1 MSIDEIAIIASL
13 ITGFATLTVAA
24 FLAFKLRLQHIDSKT
39 DLELQ
44 IQDRWDSAV
53 RLAMDSDGTDIL
65 TRGRKDLEELTDD
78 VERAKF
84 HWICASAMN
93 SIMLKYSYG
102 TRSGFDRERHI
113 KEFIARSPGIRSIYR
128 EGRLRATF
136 RSDHQKVLDEIV
148 KSIDDEVGKDGVLN
162 IPSEY
167 PYK

>member
-1 MSIDEIAIIASL
+1 MGSEMCI
-13 ITGFATLTVAA
+13 
-24 FLAFKLRLQHIDSKT
+24 R
-39 DLELQ
+39 
-44 IQDRWDSAV
+44 DR
-53 RLAMDSDGTDIL
+53 
-65 TRGRKDLEELTDD
+65 LTDD